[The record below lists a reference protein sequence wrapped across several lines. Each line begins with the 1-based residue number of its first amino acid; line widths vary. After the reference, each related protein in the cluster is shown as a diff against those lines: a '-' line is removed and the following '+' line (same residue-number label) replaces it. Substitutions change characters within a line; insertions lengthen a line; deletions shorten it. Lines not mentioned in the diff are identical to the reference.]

1 MNVFL
6 IDTSRDGQPVYDP
19 IVNQSLDNYLINDLR
34 LPGHGLIMY
43 INDSAVIIGRFQNAY
58 AEVNLPYLKNQGIK
72 LVRRSSGGGAVYHD
86 RGNIV
91 FENIVVGDLTNYGD
105 FKAVGEPIAQALRKL
120 GIASAEVRGR
130 NDIAVDGKK
139 CSGMAMVKCG
149 DAYAA
154 GGTIL
159 FDLDQTVA
167 RQVLTPD
174 RGKLESKGIKSVD
187 ARITNIKP
195 YLDDQ
200 YQDWTSDDLKDY
212 LLCTLFDVER
222 VEDIPTYHLT
232 DEDWAII
239 DQRVADHYGQ
249 DAWNYGKNPGYQSYV
264 SKHFLIGT
272 IAFNFSLA
280 DQKIS
285 AIKVFG
291 DFFTTGDPTVI
302 EQALLGC
309 DYDPVSLKQR
319 LSQVDLRANLGQ
331 VTVDEIVD
339 LLMEE
344 ENAN

>member
-1 MNVFL
+1 MFL
-6 IDTSRDGQPVYDP
+6 IDTSRHGEPVYDP

-43 INDSAVIIGRFQNAY
+43 INDPAVIIGRFQNAY
-58 AEVNLPYLKNQGIK
+58 AEVNLPYLKEQGIK

-91 FENIVVGDLTNYGD
+91 FENIVVGDLSNYGD
-105 FKAVGEPIAQALRKL
+105 FKAIGEPIAQALRQL

-139 CSGMAMVKCG
+139 CSGMAMVKSG

-187 ARITNIKP
+187 ARITNLKP
-195 YLDDQ
+195 YLPTQ
-200 YQDWTSDDLKDY
+200 YQTWTSDDFKDY
-212 LLCTLFDVER
+212 LLCALFEVDQVA
-222 VEDIPTYHLT
+222 DIPTYHLT
-232 DEDWAII
+232 DEDWTII
-239 DQRVADHYGQ
+239 DQRIADHYGQ
-249 DAWNYGKNPGYQSYV
+249 AAWNYGKNPGYQRYV
-264 SKHFLIGT
+264 SKHFPIGT
-272 IAFNFSLA
+272 ISFNFSVQE
-280 DQKIS
+280 QKII

-291 DFFTTGDPTVI
+291 DFFTTGDPTKLESV
-302 EQALLGC
+302 LLGC
-309 DYDPVSLKQR
+309 GFDHDHLRAS
-319 LSQVDLRANLGQ
+319 LSQVNLAANLGHA
-331 VTVDEIVD
+331 TVDEIID
-339 LLMEE
+339 LLMEDT
-344 ENAN
+344 NGN